1 MSVYQK
7 NIHNLFVRTAR
18 QVSKT
23 AAKAEPRNVHQLRT
37 SIRRVEA
44 VLEEVSPELDGNQR
58 KLLKILGRLRR
69 RAGRVRDID
78 VHIAAL
84 RGLKV
89 SDEPG
94 RKTQIISTFA
104 ALRATREKK
113 LLKMFTQVSVREIRK
128 RLKRAEHDLHL
139 PADFPGPLALASR
152 NFAAV
157 TDGNKPLN
165 EETLHQYRIRGKR
178 ARYVAELAR
187 QDPQA
192 EAFVSRL
199 KHMQDVLGEWHDW
212 LTLARE
218 VAKIVNGANNS
229 PLVSALNNISRAKF
243 HDAIQVVE
251 ETRTALLAGSSQ
263 RRKQPS
269 SASHDG
275 RPRSARAIATAVA

>member
-23 AAKAEPRNVHQLRT
+23 AAKTEPRNVHQLRT
-37 SIRRVEA
+37 SIRRLEA
-44 VLEEVSPELDGNQR
+44 VLEEVSPELDNNQR

-84 RGLKV
+84 RNLKV
-89 SDEPG
+89 SEEPG

-104 ALRATREKK
+104 GFRATREKK
-113 LLKMFTQVSVREIRK
+113 LLKMFTQASLREIRK

-139 PADFPGPLALASR
+139 ADDFPGPLALASR
-152 NFAAV
+152 TFAAAI
-157 TDGNKPLN
+157 DQNKPLN

-178 ARYVAELAR
+178 ARYVAELAGE
-187 QDPQA
+187 DPHAQ
-192 EAFVSRL
+192 AFVSRL

-229 PLVSALNNISRAKF
+229 PLLSALNNISRAKF
-243 HDAIQVVE
+243 HDAIQVVG
-251 ETRTALLAGSSQ
+251 ETKTTVLAGPTQ
-263 RRKQPS
+263 RRKRPS

-275 RPRSARAIATAVA
+275 RPRSARAIATVAA